1 MCTLGGLNCK
11 KRWWNYLKSFLVEY
25 NRPWISLC
33 YYISIHMWSIDTIK
47 SIVKL
52 MQLFC
57 LMNKNNVLRNLGKG
71 PNFFVWFIFMFVVFR
86 KIEPKLFLVDNLEFG
101 TFHCLICLSL
111 GNQYH
116 VVPSRWMDVSS
127 TLKL

>member
-1 MCTLGGLNCK
+1 MKL
-11 KRWWNYLKSFLVEY
+11 
-25 NRPWISLC
+25 
-33 YYISIHMWSIDTIK
+33 DTFK

-57 LMNKNNVLRNLGKG
+57 LMNKNNVLRNMGKG

-86 KIEPKLFLVDNLEFG
+86 KIEPKLFLVDSLEFE

-116 VVPSRWMDVSS
+116 VIPSR
-127 TLKL
+127 